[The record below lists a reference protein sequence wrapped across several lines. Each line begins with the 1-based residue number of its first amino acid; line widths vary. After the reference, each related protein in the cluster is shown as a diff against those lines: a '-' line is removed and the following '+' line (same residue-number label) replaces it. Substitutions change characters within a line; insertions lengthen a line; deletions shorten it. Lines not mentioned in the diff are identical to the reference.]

1 MGPGLRSASAAYNE
15 RPESMLRPSLSCRL
29 LRLIV
34 MLLLAMTATAGAL
47 AQDTLQQARQLY
59 QQDDFGGAIVALN
72 RHLAVEPEDDQAR
85 MLLAVCHQRNGNNE
99 AAEAAFLTVER
110 RNPGNPQVLFL
121 LALTQFTM
129 GKYDQAESNG
139 LKVIASGTQA
149 GPAHHLLGMV
159 YEEQNALDKALAS
172 YEQAVKADRQLVD
185 AYLSSGSVL
194 LKLRRPTDALP
205 MLDKAVALRPGLAE
219 AHYHR
224 ARARIELGQL
234 SAAREDLETTVRL
247 QDHRQARSL
256 LERVRS
262 GEFATA
268 KRMAKGETPKPPAK
282 LSPIR
287 FRNVASQAGLDF
299 VVANHPTADKHLV
312 ETMAGGMAAF
322 DYDSDGLTDVFFANG
337 AESPTLEKTT
347 AKYHNRLFRNVG
359 NMEFHDVTASAG
371 LQGNGYSMGAAAGDF
386 DNDGYVDL
394 FVTGAFRNLLYRN
407 LGNGR
412 FEEIA
417 ASAGI
422 KSERWSVAAGWFDY
436 DNDGFLDLFVVD
448 YLQWSPE
455 NNLYCGDNA
464 KKLRT
469 YCHPKYYE
477 GQPNTLY
484 RNKRDGTFED
494 VSEASGIASHV
505 GKGMSVAFA
514 DYDQDGHVDVF
525 ITNDTEPNFLFRN
538 QGDGVFKEVALE
550 TGPAFTDD
558 GRAVSAMGV
567 DFRDY
572 DNDSLPDIIFTA
584 LVGETFPV
592 FRNEGGGVFR
602 DATYGTK
609 VGRLSAGLAGW
620 GVGWVDFNN
629 DGWKDLFTANSHV
642 TDNIEEFSSEQYR
655 QSNAVWAN
663 TGHGTFE
670 DMSSESGEAFQI
682 HRAHRGSAFADFNN
696 DGRVDV
702 VVSSLG
708 EPAELWENISAPE
721 KHWIRIRLQGVVSN
735 RDGIGARVA
744 VDGQHNQMTSSV
756 GYSSSSLGGLHF
768 GLSDS
773 ERVSRIEILW
783 PRGTHQVIKDVA
795 VDQILTVVEPAL

>member
-1 MGPGLRSASAAYNE
+1 MRD
-15 RPESMLRPSLSCRL
+15 PEAMLRPSPSWQF
-29 LRLIV
+29 LRSIV
-34 MLLLAMTATAGAL
+34 MLLLAMAATAGAL
-47 AQDTLQQARQLY
+47 AQDSLQQARQLY
-59 QQDDFGGAIVALN
+59 QRGDFEGAVVALN
-72 RHLAVEPEDDQAR
+72 RHLAVNPEDDQAR
-85 MLLAVCHQRNGNNE
+85 MLLGVCHQRSGNNK

-121 LALTQFTM
+121 LALAQFTM

-159 YEEQNALDKALAS
+159 YEERNALDKALDS
-172 YEQAVKADRQLVD
+172 YEQAIKADRRFVD

-194 LKLRRPTDALP
+194 LKLRRPADALP
-205 MLDKAVALRPGLAE
+205 MLDKAVELRPGLAE
-219 AHYHR
+219 THYHR

-234 SAAREDLETTVRL
+234 SAAQEDLETTVRL

-256 LERVRS
+256 LARVKS
-262 GEFATA
+262 GEFITT
-268 KRMAKGETPKPPAK
+268 KRMAEGNAPKPPAK
-282 LSPIR
+282 LLPIR
-287 FRNVASQAGLDF
+287 FRNVAGRAGLDF

-312 ETMAGGMAAF
+312 ETMAGGVAAF
-322 DYDSDGLTDVFFANG
+322 DYDGDGLTDVFFANG
-337 AESPTLEKTT
+337 AETPTLEKTS

-359 NMEFHDVTASAG
+359 NMEFRDVTAVAG
-371 LQGNGYSMGAAAGDF
+371 LQGSGYSMGAAAGDF

-394 FVTGAFRNLLYRN
+394 FVPSAFRNLLYRN

-436 DNDGFLDLFVVD
+436 DNDGFLDLFVVN

-484 RNKRDGTFED
+484 RNKGDGTFED
-494 VSEASGIASHV
+494 VSEASGIAAHV

-514 DYDQDGHVDVF
+514 DYDQDGHADLF

-538 QGDGVFKEVALE
+538 QGDGVFKEVALQA
-550 TGPAFTDD
+550 GPALTDD
-558 GRAVSAMGV
+558 GRSVSAMGV

-602 DATYGTK
+602 DATYGTR
-609 VGRLSAGLAGW
+609 VGRLSMGLAGW
-620 GVGWVDFNN
+620 GVGLVDFNN

-642 TDNIEEFSSEQYR
+642 TDNIEEFSSELYR
-655 QSNAVWAN
+655 QGNAVWAN
-663 TGHGTFE
+663 TGYGTFE
-670 DMSSESGEAFQI
+670 DMSSVSGEAFQVR
-682 HRAHRGSAFADFNN
+682 RAHRGSAFADFNN
-696 DGRVDV
+696 DGCVDV

-708 EPAELWENISAPE
+708 GPAELWENISAPE
-721 KHWIRIRLQGVVSN
+721 KHWIRIRLQGAASN
-735 RDGIGARVA
+735 RDGIDARVS

-768 GLSDS
+768 GLGDR

-783 PRGTHQVIKDVA
+783 PRGAHQVLEDVA
-795 VDQILTVVEPAL
+795 ADQVLTVIEPDR